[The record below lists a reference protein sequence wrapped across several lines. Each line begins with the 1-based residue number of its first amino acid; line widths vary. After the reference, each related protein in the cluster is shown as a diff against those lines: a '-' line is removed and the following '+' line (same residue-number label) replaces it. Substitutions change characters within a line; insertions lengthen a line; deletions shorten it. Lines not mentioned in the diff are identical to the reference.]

1 MLAEN
6 MISSLLRSETI
17 VFVTLETTSSMG
29 SNIFAS
35 VPQFVIP
42 IEQKK
47 REYIHIVENI
57 IGEET

>member
-1 MLAEN
+1 MLAED
-6 MISSLLRSETI
+6 MTSSLLRSETKI
-17 VFVTLETTSSMG
+17 FVTLETTSSVG

-47 REYIHIVENI
+47 REYIHIVEYI
-57 IGEET
+57 IGGET